1 MGPLQHS
8 LTTAPPFKS
17 QKILFKARAPGSNLI
32 HRRLSTSQLP
42 ILDLHSPVTWFTS
55 LLSRPPTPYALPS
68 PPSFARFC
76 DTRISSMIYPQCV
89 GHIASSDKWKIRQQE
104 MKTLTIFIF
113 NFWCEIVNSITMWLI
128 PLFKCTK
135 KQKKSMS
142 CKRYQNTSKPRRNNS
157 LNTGIGQFVYCDII
171 RPIEV

>member
-1 MGPLQHS
+1 MEPSTLDKKIDSLAGSYPLSPPFPFDHNYTCRRVKWGEHGGMRPLQHS

-68 PPSFARFC
+68 PRASRGSAIHVFLVWYIPS
-76 DTRISSMIYPQCV
+76 V
-89 GHIASSDKWKIRQQE
+89 WG
-104 MKTLTIFIF
+104 TLLPVTSEKFVNRDE
-113 NFWCEIVNSITMWLI
+113 NFDHLH
-128 PLFKCTK
+128 F
-135 KQKKSMS
+135 
-142 CKRYQNTSKPRRNNS
+142 
-157 LNTGIGQFVYCDII
+157 
-171 RPIEV
+171 